1 MLSLSKWV
9 LQNSSS
15 PHFVMLGVEDGGG
28 NRPFLVQMTME
39 YTNYRTHKKQIKP
52 NKAYFL
58 FTVITCRHFQI
69 VSVINTPL
77 IWDWLL
83 PQPTSSPLMIPTCH
97 VCWCFSHVADFIT
110 SCASHSAKS
119 VSYHRSSLPC
129 CIIPACS
136 TIKKNWP
143 FWLEWT
149 MVTFLGISLQL
160 LSSLSLCPHPVCLSV
175 HILCTSS
182 LYKKHGFIQ

>member
-1 MLSLSKWV
+1 
-9 LQNSSS
+9 
-15 PHFVMLGVEDGGG
+15 MLGVEDGGG
-28 NRPFLVQMTME
+28 IRPFLVQMTME
-39 YTNYRTHKKQIKP
+39 STNYRTHKKQIKP

-119 VSYHRSSLPC
+119 VSYHRSSLPH
-129 CIIPACS
+129 CIIPARS
-136 TIKKNWP
+136 KIKKK
-143 FWLEWT
+143 L
-149 MVTFLGISLQL
+149 TFLIRVDHGNIFGYLPPASLL
-160 LSSLSLCPHPVCLSV
+160 TVSLSTSCLSV